1 SALATFT
8 IAVAPVSDAPV
19 ANETA
24 ITVAEDTERSF
35 SGEDFGF
42 EDVEGD
48 DLKSLIITS
57 LPERGT
63 LYFGETALTGEDL
76 GEDGYVIDASDIGL
90 LKYVPGEDYNGEDS
104 FGYRLQDTGGTA
116 NGGQD
121 TSEVA
126 TFTIDV
132 TPVNDAPVAHEN
144 SITVA
149 EDTERSF
156 SGEDFG
162 FEDVEGDDLKSL
174 IITSLPERG
183 TLYFGE
189 TALTGED
196 LGEDGYVIDASDIG
210 LLKYVPG
217 E

>member
-1 SALATFT
+1 EVATFT
-8 IAVAPVSDAPV
+8 IDVTPVNDAPV
-19 ANETA
+19 AHENS

-121 TSEVA
+121 TS
-126 TFTIDV
+126 DGQRSPLDSS
-132 TPVNDAPVAHEN
+132 PVKEAYSVHRK
-144 SITVA
+144 T
-149 EDTERSF
+149 T
-156 SGEDFG
+156 
-162 FEDVEGDDLKSL
+162 
-174 IITSLPERG
+174 
-183 TLYFGE
+183 
-189 TALTGED
+189 
-196 LGEDGYVIDASDIG
+196 
-210 LLKYVPG
+210 
-217 E
+217 